1 MHEDIE
7 TSNLPFSQLSEKLNV
22 AKQREKLLKVW
33 SPAVCLTWDHI
44 CAVMITLQE
53 PKEKYF

>member
-7 TSNLPFSQLSEKLNV
+7 TSNLSFSQLSEKLNV

-33 SPAVCLTWDHI
+33 
-44 CAVMITLQE
+44 
-53 PKEKYF
+53 